1 MINNNPVKH
10 SKDQRVCI
18 VGLGYVGLTLAVSM
32 AEVGFTIQGI
42 EVRDE
47 VIENL
52 NLKKAHFF
60 EPGLDNRLARMIDCR
75 RFLYSKDIPKDF
87 NASVYVITVGTPLSE
102 NKKSRLDMVENATK
116 QVSEYLKNGDL
127 IIMRSTVKLGVT
139 RRIVIPILNKTGCN
153 FDIAFAPERT
163 LEGNALREIRT
174 LPQIIGGDTY
184 KAAIRAS
191 QLFQFLTPT
200 VVRVS
205 DIETAEMIK
214 LVDNAQRDVMFA
226 YSNEIA
232 SACDVIGISTA
243 EVIRAGKLGYP
254 RTNLPLPGPVGGP
267 CLEKDSYIL
276 AEGLEEKGYKAK
288 ITLTARKCN
297 EEQPKY
303 IARYLKNLLV
313 SNNFKKENLIIS
325 LLGIAFKGQ
334 PITDDLRG
342 TMAKPIHNELRNI
355 FPKSTFRGFDP
366 VVEDKDLIKF
376 GLIPSKNLEECFEDS
391 NIILILNNHPL
402 FSSMPLSKLADLMSN
417 NGIIYDCWNMHDG
430 DNLSLPETIKY
441 IALGSHGKLVDSRY
455 NKKTKL

>member
-1 MINNNPVKH
+1 MINQNPVRH
-10 SKDQRVCI
+10 SKDQRICI

-32 AEVGFTIQGI
+32 AEVGFTVQGV

-47 VIENL
+47 VIKKL
-52 NLKKAHFF
+52 DCKKAHFY
-60 EPGLDNRLARMIDCR
+60 EPGLDNRLSRMIDCD
-75 RFLYSKDIPKDF
+75 RFLYSKDIPKNF
-87 NASVYVITVGTPLSE
+87 NASVYVITVGTPLSQE
-102 NKKSRLDMVENATK
+102 KRSRFDIVENATK

-139 RRIVIPILNKTGCN
+139 RKIVIPILNNVGCHY
-153 FDIAFAPERT
+153 DIAFAPERT
-163 LEGNALREIRT
+163 LEGNALEELRS

-184 KAAIRAS
+184 KASIRAS

-232 SACDVIGISTA
+232 SACDVIGISAA

-276 AEGLEEKGYKAK
+276 AEGLTEKGYKAK
-288 ITLTARKCN
+288 ITLAARECN
-297 EEQPKY
+297 ESQPKY
-303 IARYLKNLLV
+303 IAKYLKKLIVN
-313 SNNFKKENLIIS
+313 NNFKQNNLIIS
-325 LLGIAFKGQ
+325 LLGIAFKGK

-342 TMAKPIHNELRNI
+342 TMARPILNELRNI
-355 FPKSTFRGFDP
+355 FHQSTFRGFDP
-366 VVEDKDLIKF
+366 VVEDKDLIDF
-376 GLIPSKNLEECFEDS
+376 GLEPSKNLEDS
-391 NIILILNNHPL
+391 FKDANIVLILNNHHL
-402 FSSMPLSKLADLMSN
+402 FSSMPLSNLSDLMCK

-430 DNLSLPETIKY
+430 KNLSLPKTINY
-441 IALGSHGKLVDSRY
+441 IALGSHGKSVTSGY
-455 NKKTKL
+455 NDQIK